1 MHITQTWL
9 CVIWPST
16 SCNLITRVLTVCH
29 VKLTQNTALQQKCF
43 DLQSLSPALPNLWL
57 LLVINMIFRLSKVRR
72 VRDQLLEAVWDKHR
86 GFLQLISFT
95 PEDFLTWYHGITGQ
109 TEDYVIRGK
118 KKLQRNPTYPKQHSG
133 PLGLSN
139 HWEWFS
145 LWIFSLGS
153 WKSLSSRTA
162 QTHRHYKTLIIDYQ
176 LQI

>member
-1 MHITQTWL
+1 MHIMQTWS

-43 DLQSLSPALPNLWL
+43 DLQLLSPALPNLWL
-57 LLVINMIFRLSKVRR
+57 LLVINMIFRLSKVWR

-86 GFLQLISFT
+86 GFST
-95 PEDFLTWYHGITGQ
+95 THFLCT
-109 TEDYVIRGK
+109 RGFSYMVSWDNWAK
-118 KKLQRNPTYPKQHSG
+118 ERLCNRREKKLQRNPTYPKQHSG